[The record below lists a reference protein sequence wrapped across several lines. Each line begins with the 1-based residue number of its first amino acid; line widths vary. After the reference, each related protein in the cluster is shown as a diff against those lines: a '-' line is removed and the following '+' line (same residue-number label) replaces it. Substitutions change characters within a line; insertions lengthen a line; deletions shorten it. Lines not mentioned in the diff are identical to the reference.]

1 MLSHATMMT
10 SQWRASRLP
19 WQTRSSA
26 VGLSTLLLLLPACK
40 RGMPQWK
47 RVVLTLQAVVAFL
60 SDYVYSG
67 RPHASHG
74 LDRWGITLTALL
86 FAKRAAKSDA
96 AFLPIVCYGMSME
109 SIRLKH
115 RAAYELWHTLW
126 HIFGALCLYQ

>member
-1 MLSHATMMT
+1 MMT
-10 SQWRASRLP
+10 SRWSASRLP
-19 WQTRSSA
+19 WQHRSTA

-40 RGMPQWK
+40 AGMPRWK
-47 RVVLTLQAVVAFL
+47 RVLLATQAVIAFL

-67 RPHASHG
+67 RPHLSHG

-86 FAKRAAKSDA
+86 CARRAARSDVA
-96 AFLPIVCYGMSME
+96 LLPIACYSMSME